1 LFLAFAE
8 NRAIETGEGEPLRRV
23 RWLGPALLLSL
34 TAAGCVVPPAVTVGS
49 FAADG
54 VSYVTTGKS
63 VTDHGLSAATGHDC
77 ALLRPVLDDKPV
89 CDTSD
94 TAQGKLVPVDLHEVE
109 VARPPPPAAV
119 VRDRF
124 VTVGSF
130 LDAANAERAASRYA
144 PLQVRIVPAEVGGR
158 LFHRVVV
165 GPLSREEAATLKL
178 RLASS

>member
-1 LFLAFAE
+1 
-8 NRAIETGEGEPLRRV
+8 LRRV
-23 RWLGPALLLSL
+23 RWAGPALLLPL
-34 TAAGCVVPPAVTVGS
+34 LAAGCAVPPAVTVAS

-54 VSYVTTGKS
+54 VSYVVTGKS
-63 VTDHGLSAATGHDC
+63 MTDHGISAATGHDC

-89 CDTSD
+89 CDTTD
-94 TAQGKLVPVDLHEVE
+94 TAQAQKVPVELHEAAAAAPVP
-109 VARPPPPAAV
+109 VAA

-144 PLQVRIVPAEVGGR
+144 PLRVRLVPAEVGGR

-165 GPLSREEAATLKL
+165 GPLSREEAASLRL
-178 RLASS
+178 RLASG

>member
-1 LFLAFAE
+1 MFLAFAE
-8 NRAIETGEGEPLRRV
+8 NPAIETGEGEPLRRV
-23 RWLGPALLLSL
+23 RWLGPALLLPPL
-34 TAAGCVVPPAVTVGS
+34 AAGCAIPPAVTVAS

-54 VSYVTTGKS
+54 VSYATTGKS

-94 TAQGKLVPVDLHEVE
+94 TAQGKRVPVELHEA
-109 VARPPPPAAV
+109 VAPPAPAV
-119 VRDRF
+119 LRDRF

-165 GPLSREEAATLKL
+165 GPLSREEAASLKL